1 MPRSVSIRRP
11 ARRGVT
17 ATQVAVVLALIFLAV
32 FAGAQLLGDRTN
44 VKMGQT
50 ASDLSDVSKLP
61 ARFGS

>member
-1 MPRSVSIRRP
+1 MRHHKFQ
-11 ARRGVT
+11 RRGTTT
-17 ATQVAVVLALIFLAV
+17 AQVAVVLVLIFLAV
-32 FAGAQLLGDRTN
+32 FAGAKLLGTRTN